1 MSEYIGLVSSVVG
14 FITLIGTGVLWYYKK
29 NPSIKVSIQKSNN
42 SISILV
48 RNHKDAHVKVKHV
61 LLATKSRFK
70 NGLHFDHHSFFSLVD
85 NDQYGFQSTQN
96 NNLDM
101 TLEPNGSVVNFDIP
115 YSKVVHLYG
124 FFLPYK
130 RCNVHSKLYLDK
142 VVKMPKCYVAIFLDS
157 GKYKLVPLPSEF
169 YPFYRKY
176 VGHELDREL
185 AIYLGE
191 HPELSLSFQTR
202 EQKLK
207 YEKWLLD
214 RYSITRKNQHYLL
227 EN

>member
-124 FFLPYK
+124 FFCHTNDAMCIANY
-130 RCNVHSKLYLDK
+130 
-142 VVKMPKCYVAIFLDS
+142 I
-157 GKYKLVPLPSEF
+157 
-169 YPFYRKY
+169 
-176 VGHELDREL
+176 
-185 AIYLGE
+185 
-191 HPELSLSFQTR
+191 
-202 EQKLK
+202 
-207 YEKWLLD
+207 
-214 RYSITRKNQHYLL
+214 
-227 EN
+227 